1 MKLVILVAL
10 IFTLAACSSGK
21 KEKIKSG
28 PSPEQVAAQLKLQ
41 EMRKNHLNA
50 QLACHQLKN
59 TYIKPATTEQK
70 LKSNEIEFRF
80 VRDEKKALSFIRNFN
95 VNNLALEENKNEYNF
110 VLNNCIP
117 YNKETFTGN
126 CDTAFSVYTYFK
138 GLTYGAR
145 NYKWSKKTKSEALNL
160 VKSYANKVST
170 VESSLI
176 EISIALAV
184 MKDLADKNM
193 LNKKNKLAVNK
204 LHDDL
209 LKSIEALRLQYEES
223 KSRYAT
229 EENIPCNEKVAI
241 YTKENEL
248 TKLHG
253 KEFIALLTNVNF

>member
-1 MKLVILVAL
+1 MKIVLLITLTL
-10 IFTLAACSSGK
+10 IFAACSSIK
-21 KEKIKSG
+21 KDKKTTEA
-28 PSPEQVAAQLKLQ
+28 SPEQVAAQLRLQ
-41 EMRKNHLNA
+41 EMRKNHLDA

-59 TYIKPATTEQK
+59 TFIKPATTEQK
-70 LKSNEIEFRF
+70 LKSDEIEFRF
-80 VRDEKKALSFIRNFN
+80 VRDEKKALNFIRNFN

-145 NYKWSKKTKSEALNL
+145 NYKWSRKTKSEALNL

-204 LHDDL
+204 LHDEL
-209 LKSIEALRLQYEES
+209 LNSIESLRLKYEES
-223 KSRYAT
+223 KSRYAS
-229 EENIPCNEKVAI
+229 EDNIPCNEKIAI
-241 YTKENEL
+241 YAKENEL

-253 KEFIALLTNVNF
+253 KEFIALLGNVNF

>member
-1 MKLVILVAL
+1 MKAAL
-10 IFTLAACSSGK
+10 LIALTLTFVACSTGK
-21 KEKIKSG
+21 KDKKKTEV
-28 PSPEQVAAQLKLQ
+28 SPEQVAAQAKLQ

-50 QLACHQLKN
+50 QLACHELKN
-59 TYIKPATTEQK
+59 TYIRPATTEQK
-70 LKSNEIEFRF
+70 LKSNEVEYRF
-80 VRDEKKALSFIRNFN
+80 VRDEKKALNFIRNFN

-138 GLTYGAR
+138 GLTYGAK

-160 VKSYANKVST
+160 VKTYANKVST

-193 LNKKNKLAVNK
+193 LNKTNKAAVNK

-223 KSRYAT
+223 KSKHAS
-229 EENIPCNEKVAI
+229 EENIPCNEKIAI
-241 YTKENEL
+241 YAKENEL
-248 TKLHG
+248 TKIHG
-253 KEFIALLTNVNF
+253 QQFLALLNNVKF